1 MNQSK
6 LGSLIE
12 STVNTLIG
20 FIVSFVAWPIA
31 AFIFSVD
38 YNSYQHF
45 GLVLFFTVVSVLR
58 GYAVRRFFNARLHSA
73 SLVIAGKI
81 SNEP

>member
-1 MNQSK
+1 MNQNK

-20 FIVSFVAWPIA
+20 FIVSF
-31 AFIFSVD
+31 
-38 YNSYQHF
+38 
-45 GLVLFFTVVSVLR
+45 VSVLR